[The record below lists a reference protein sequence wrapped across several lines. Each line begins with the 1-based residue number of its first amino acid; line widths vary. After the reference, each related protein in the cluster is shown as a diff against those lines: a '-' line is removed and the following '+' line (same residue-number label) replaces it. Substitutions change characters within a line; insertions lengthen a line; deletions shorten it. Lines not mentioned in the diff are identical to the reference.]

1 MVWVFFLCL
10 ENGGIM
16 QDTISYEEHNN
27 YVQFLENKHK
37 LIVQSLKANIAKE
50 LKDKIKLELLGLEDI
65 ADLCDKNIAEKI
77 DRRIVNIRKSLDV

>member
-1 MVWVFFLCL
+1 
-10 ENGGIM
+10 M
-16 QDTISYEEHNN
+16 QDTISLEEHSN

-37 LIVQSLKANIAKE
+37 LIVQSLKASIAKE

-65 ADLCDKNIAEKI
+65 ADLCNKDIAEKI